1 MHIVYYLLVLLIL
14 LTPAASAL
22 LVPHNTTYELDW
34 LERKDVCLTV
44 HTEEAQELNVACD
57 DGYYAHQPVP
67 AGAPVTLCFTIVGD
81 RSKLCTFSLGEE
93 RAYVYVR
100 VVPRSLLSA
109 VLAVLLVVLIVRFA
123 SKLTRI
129 YTKSS

>member
-1 MHIVYYLLVLLIL
+1 MRVVYYLPVLLIFMPL
-14 LTPAASAL
+14 ASAL
-22 LVPHNTTYELDW
+22 LIPHNTTYELDW
-34 LERKDVCLTV
+34 LERKDICLTV
-44 HTEEAQELNVACD
+44 YTEEAQGLNVTCD
-57 DGYYAHQPVP
+57 DGYYAYQPVP
-67 AGAPVTLCFTIVGD
+67 AGAPVTLCFTMEGD
-81 RSKLCTFSLGEE
+81 RSKLCTFILGEE

-129 YTKSS
+129 YTKSK